1 MAATLE
7 QVEKLREKSGASYEA
22 CRDALDRADGDL
34 LDAIIYLE
42 RTSQSRTG
50 KSGAFTTKPNDKAAE
65 AAKLVLDTARP
76 GGKKDGKKKR
86 DSDWREGVREVWDV
100 GLNLLKHSTA
110 NQFEVWRKGRLMTS
124 VPILI
129 LVLLII
135 VAFWISVPL
144 LIVGLFAGCR
154 YQFVGPDL
162 GKEAINDVMDNVS
175 ATVDD
180 MVGQVKREFDNSKKK
195 GKTHRDTA
203 AKAERRV
210 DDICAELDEMADSI
224 DSAFSNKKNQ

>member
-1 MAATLE
+1 MAVTLE

-22 CRDALDRADGDL
+22 CRDALDRSGGDL

-42 RTSQSRTG
+42 RTNQSRTG

-65 AAKLVLDTARP
+65 AAKLVMGEGQSGAWR
-76 GGKKDGKKKR
+76 KDGRHKHC
-86 DSDWREGVREVWDV
+86 SDWREGAREVWDV
-100 GLNLLKHSTA
+100 GANLLRHSTA
-110 NQFEVWRKGRLMTS
+110 NQFEVWRKGSLMTS
-124 VPILI
+124 IPILI

-144 LIVGLFAGCR
+144 LIVGLFIGCR

-180 MVGQVKREFDNSKKK
+180 MMGQVKREFGDKKK
-195 GKTHRDTA
+195 K
-203 AKAERRV
+203 
-210 DDICAELDEMADSI
+210 
-224 DSAFSNKKNQ
+224 

>member
-1 MAATLE
+1 MAVTLE

-22 CRDALDRADGDL
+22 CRDALDRSGGDL

-42 RTSQSRTG
+42 RTNQSRTG

-65 AAKLVLDTARP
+65 AAKLVMGEGP
-76 GGKKDGKKKR
+76 CGSGKKAGRHKYC
-86 DSDWREGVREVWDV
+86 SDWREGAREVWDV
-100 GLNLLKHSTA
+100 GTNLLKHSTA
-110 NQFEVWRKGRLMTS
+110 NQFEVWRKGSLMTS
-124 VPILI
+124 IPILI

-144 LIVGLFAGCR
+144 LIIGLFIGCR

-175 ATVDD
+175 ATVED
-180 MVGQVKREFDNSKKK
+180 MMGQVKREFGDKKK
-195 GKTHRDTA
+195 K
-203 AKAERRV
+203 
-210 DDICAELDEMADSI
+210 
-224 DSAFSNKKNQ
+224 

>member
-1 MAATLE
+1 MAVTLE

-42 RTSQSRTG
+42 RTNQCRTG
-50 KSGAFTTKPNDKAAE
+50 RSGVFTTKPGNKAAE
-65 AAKLVLDTARP
+65 AAKLVMGEAP
-76 GGKKDGKKKR
+76 QGGKKDKKKK
-86 DSDWREGVREVWDV
+86 DSDWREGAREIWEV

-110 NQFEVWRKGRLMTS
+110 NQFEVWRKGKLMTS
-124 VPILI
+124 IPILI

-144 LIVGLFAGCR
+144 LILGLFIGCR

-162 GKEAINDVMDNVS
+162 GKEAVNDVMDNVS
-175 ATVDD
+175 AAVDD
-180 MVGQVKREFDNSKKK
+180 MVGHVKREFDESRKKVKKAQRAAGKVEREVDDLCGRLDQMTDELDDAVSGRKKK
-195 GKTHRDTA
+195 
-203 AKAERRV
+203 
-210 DDICAELDEMADSI
+210 
-224 DSAFSNKKNQ
+224 